1 LLDFSNGSGAISFVK
16 YKKYLSEFFNIKETF
31 NTDFAHPNDKCGAH
45 YFYGNWIKILE
56 GK

>member
-45 YFYGNWIKILE
+45 YFYGNWI
-56 GK
+56 